1 MKDLFTGVLI
11 TAPTTAIILL
21 FALSGKNEVLTAQ
34 ERHYIDQH
42 LAADLFD
49 QEFEAAWGSLKLAS
63 NAENRAERI
72 KKLEE
77 RKKHFDEMFDQQFA
91 TSQTD
96 VLELRAA
103 IQNH

>member
-1 MKDLFTGVLI
+1 MKDLFTGILI
-11 TAPTTAIILL
+11 AAPTTAIILL

-34 ERHYIDQH
+34 ERHYIDQN
-42 LAADLFD
+42 LSANLFD
-49 QEFEAAWGSLKLAS
+49 QQFEAAWGSSKSHS

-91 TSQTD
+91 TSQSD
-96 VLELRAA
+96 IHELRAA
-103 IQNH
+103 IKNH